1 MNEENVVKE
10 EKNQTESFFT
20 ENEYLSIIPEEQTAE
35 LQSKVTNSK
44 KQSLNLFQSQFKSKD

>member
-1 MNEENVVKE
+1 MNEENVVKD
-10 EKNQTESFFT
+10 EKNHTESFFT

-44 KQSLNLFQSQFKSKD
+44 KQSLNLFQSQLKSKD